1 MSAFGA
7 LDLRDH
13 RDRIALFERVCSSRA
28 ELHEDLGPECAGA
41 NAVRAAV
48 RDRAGRRAG
57 NLHPDR
63 ANRPG

>member
-1 MSAFGA
+1 MKISA
-7 LDLRDH
+7 
-13 RDRIALFERVCSSRA
+13 
-28 ELHEDLGPECAGA
+28 ECAGA
-41 NAVRAAV
+41 DAVRAAV